1 MVRET
6 AVFILS
12 LELIMLD
19 LDGIMHNIDRDADL
33 PAGKAVKKAGV
44 ISFQSV
50 ASFFQR
56 EMLRRGSAA

>member
-1 MVRET
+1 
-6 AVFILS
+6 
-12 LELIMLD
+12 MLD
-19 LDGIMHNIDRDADL
+19 LDGISMHNIDMDADMST
-33 PAGKAVKKAGV
+33 GVRVKKASV